1 RTGSWPIG
9 RLTSQRCV
17 PTTAATGNG
26 CGRGR
31 CRSSSATAPSTSW
44 TTPGRWRTRT
54 SRVKPTRDQRGTGSR
69 ELFQAAQTLWTSAE
83 RTTPPALRHQRLP
96 AGRTLDLRP
105 LRKQVH
111 RDRGAGKSV
120 PPRSSCQLKR
130 FAFCSTVVPPEGLD
144 LRHAVL
150 ESVGAE
156 VRSTLKLSD

>member
-1 RTGSWPIG
+1 
-9 RLTSQRCV
+9 
-17 PTTAATGNG
+17 NG

-54 SRVKPTRDQRGTGSR
+54 SRAKLTRDQRRAGSR

-144 LRHAVL
+144 PPTRGLGKRW
-150 ESVGAE
+150 S
-156 VRSTLKLSD
+156 RSPVNTQTQRRSLGRAPAPISETER